1 MADLMFLLSI
11 ALAITAALGL
21 LLAGFVWVPWLV
33 GLVLMILLVI
43 LVRMT
48 KSEAPVFS
56 AVGQQKPAATNS
68 PLQAAQQLAETSPS
82 KTADASTEKPADLI
96 MVYRGVKYK
105 KGSES
110 R

>member
-1 MADLMFLLSI
+1 MADLIFLLSV

-33 GLVLMILLVI
+33 GLILMVLLII
-43 LVRMT
+43 LVRMS
-48 KSEAPVFS
+48 KSEAPIFS
-56 AVGQQKPAATNS
+56 AVGQQKQSATNS
-68 PLQAAQQLAETSPS
+68 PLQATQQPAETNPG
-82 KTADASTEKPADLI
+82 KTADASTEKPAELI